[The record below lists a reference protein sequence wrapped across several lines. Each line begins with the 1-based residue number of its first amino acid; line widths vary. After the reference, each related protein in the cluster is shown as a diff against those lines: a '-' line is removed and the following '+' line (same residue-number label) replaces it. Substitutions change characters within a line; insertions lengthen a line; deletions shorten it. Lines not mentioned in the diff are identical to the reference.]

1 MVTSVIINT
10 YHEKPGYLY
19 KAIESYVNQ
28 TMPVEIIISAVNND
42 PNIPM
47 IQKYA
52 NMIKDIPFKLI
63 LKPPHEKSP
72 SGVYEQ
78 INNALPHL
86 TGDWLCYASS
96 NDYAEPDKIE
106 REILWCQQY
115 GKEVCY
121 SEINEVTEDGQ
132 YILTRRFHRYIH
144 ERHLIENFVSD
155 CSLLSRRLV
164 DKYLPFRVEM
174 KNYAY
179 WDLWLRI
186 YKGEG
191 DVFCYLPHATWNYRR
206 CSDSMHSTRT
216 AEQQEQHDRDREMM
230 LNKHR

>member
-1 MVTSVIINT
+1 MLTSVIINT
-10 YHEKPGYLY
+10 YHEKPEYL
-19 KAIESYVNQ
+19 KQAIQSYLSQ
-28 TMPVEIIISAVNND
+28 TMPVEIIVSAVNND
-42 PNIPM
+42 PNIPL
-47 IQKYA
+47 IQKY
-52 NMIKDIPFKLI
+52 PVKLI

-72 SGVYEQ
+72 SGAYEQ

-96 NDYAEPDKIE
+96 NDYAEPHKIE
-106 REILWCQQY
+106 REILTCQSQ

-121 SEINEVTEDGQ
+121 SNFNEITEDGM
-132 YILTRRFHRYIH
+132 YVLTRSFPEYDHAK
-144 ERHLIENFVSD
+144 HLEGNFVSD
-155 CSLLSRRLV
+155 CSLMSRRLV
-164 DKYLPFRVEM
+164 NKYLPFDLSM

-216 AEQQEQHDRDREMM
+216 AEQQLDHDRDREMM